1 MLISGVHPPNLT
13 NVPLAWFDP
22 IRQQDLII
30 ADQSS
35 ALFSSDL
42 CGECEMTMSDVGKK
56 MAGRSF
62 WGCREMVN
70 CTTTYPAYHTKK

>member
-1 MLISGVHPPNLT
+1 MDRFFPFVANELKFV
-13 NVPLAWFDP
+13 V
-22 IRQQDLII
+22 I

-62 WGCREMVN
+62 WGCREMDI
-70 CTTTYPAYHTKK
+70 CTTTLPIIPKNKPRDKGIH